1 MCTDQRGGDVARLT
15 EKQKRFVEEYLLDL
29 NATQAA
35 IRAGYS
41 EKTAQEQSS
50 RLLSNV
56 MVQEAVQKAVADR
69 SARTEIT
76 QDAVLREL
84 AAIGFSRATDFA
96 KITANGC
103 VKLTP
108 TVLLSDEQQRAV
120 ASIKKGKY
128 GVELRLHDKLGA
140 LQLIGRHIG
149 MFTGKEE
156 QKDEVE
162 DDGLMAALEKIAGNI
177 FDDGDDSDMLPK
189 EKDE

>member
-1 MCTDQRGGDVARLT
+1 MALT
-15 EKQKRFVEEYLLDL
+15 EKQKRFVEEYLVDL

-41 EKTAQEQSS
+41 QKTAEVIGYENLRKPQIA
-50 RLLSNV
+50 
-56 MVQEAVQKAVADR
+56 EAISKAIGSR

-76 QDAVLREL
+76 QDMVLREL
-84 AAIGFSRATDFA
+84 AAIGFSRTTDFV
-96 KITANGC
+96 KITQDGY
-103 VKLTP
+103 VKLMP
-108 TVLLSDEQQRAV
+108 TDGLSDEQQRAV
-120 ASIKKGKY
+120 ASIKEGKY

-149 MFTGKEE
+149 MFTGKDLE
-156 QKDEVE
+156 QDEVE
-162 DDGLMAALEKIAGNI
+162 DDGLMSALEKIAGNI